1 MSTGSSGFAQAPRL
15 DRPALFGSLRARLV
29 IAASIVVA
37 IVIGLQSYFEIRVFE
52 ARAEADLH
60 EAGALTAQAVSDD
73 LELRGGLPALPE
85 ITNSLH
91 EFINTVPTIRAVSVV
106 AVDET
111 GKPKV
116 VASTSSDERDEAI
129 ALAAEIIR
137 GRPPEWQ
144 DSQGALTSFAMPVM
158 RGETREAA
166 VVVTMSR
173 AAVDEL
179 RTRGRLVT
187 LWLAPL
193 AIIVLTILI
202 DQVAREFIYRPLAGI
217 HLTMRR
223 TGAGE
228 TGARAPVLRQD
239 ELGAVALGLNQMLER
254 IEGFSAA
261 LQDRVDEA
269 TAELRTSNAER
280 IENYQR
286 VLSLREA
293 LARSEQ
299 LAAIGQTAASVAHQ
313 VGTPLNLVSGY
324 VQLMLEE
331 PDLDPRIVRRL
342 QTVQEQIGK
351 VADVVRRLL
360 DRARSAAERTPVGI
374 DALIKRLS
382 TVAMPRLDAA
392 HVSLVT
398 DVPAVL
404 PRVLGDET
412 DLELALLNL
421 VTNGIDAMPS
431 GGELTIRAEAVQR
444 GVRLV
449 IRDTGDGIDDDLL
462 PRIFDPWVTTKAPG
476 RGTGLGL
483 SIARDVIAR
492 LGGTI
497 EVQSQRGHG
506 TAFTIDLPAS
516 PEDSDGEHPGA

>member
-1 MSTGSSGFAQAPRL
+1 
-15 DRPALFGSLRARLV
+15 
-29 IAASIVVA
+29 
-37 IVIGLQSYFEIRVFE
+37 
-52 ARAEADLH
+52 
-60 EAGALTAQAVSDD
+60 
-73 LELRGGLPALPE
+73 
-85 ITNSLH
+85 
-91 EFINTVPTIRAVSVV
+91 
-106 AVDET
+106 
-111 GKPKV
+111 
-116 VASTSSDERDEAI
+116 
-129 ALAAEIIR
+129 
-137 GRPPEWQ
+137 
-144 DSQGALTSFAMPVM
+144 M
-158 RGETREAA
+158 R
-166 VVVTMSR
+166 
-173 AAVDEL
+173 
-179 RTRGRLVT
+179 
-187 LWLAPL
+187 
-193 AIIVLTILI
+193 
-202 DQVAREFIYRPLAGI
+202 Q
-217 HLTMRR
+217 

-286 VLSLREA
+286 VLALREA

-313 VGTPLNLVSGY
+313 VGTPLNLISGY

-374 DALIKRLS
+374 DALVKRLS
-382 TVAMPRLDAA
+382 AVAMPRLDAA
-392 HVSLVT
+392 HVRLIT
-398 DVPAVL
+398 EVPAAL

-431 GGELTIRAEAVQR
+431 GGELTIRAEAVER
-444 GVRLV
+444 GVRLT
-449 IRDTGDGIDDDLL
+449 IRDTGEGIDGELL

-506 TAFTIDLPAS
+506 TTFTIELPAS